1 MLRFELASDGAPDA
15 PVPADDEVVLQ
26 LVDAPLHPLPPRRFT
41 EVPLEDPLRDDRDRH
56 EHEADAD
63 REQADREHD
72 AGVVQG
78 WTSRNPTVVSVMT
91 DM

>member
-26 LVDAPLHPLPPRRFT
+26 LVDARCIRFLLVDSPKCPSRTHCAMTVTVTSTRPTPIESRLIVNTMPPSSK
-41 EVPLEDPLRDDRDRH
+41 
-56 EHEADAD
+56 
-63 REQADREHD
+63 
-72 AGVVQG
+72 G

-91 DM
+91 VM